1 MVQFKDLDQL
11 QRYLERNS
19 NQVFNDKNIEKVLAS
34 TMSQAVYDVV
44 YRRYVPVEYKRR
56 RNDGGLSDVR
66 NMKITKVDVKNGKVV
81 VLFENLTLGQGHYS
95 PIYEQ
100 NQDSLHG
107 QFITDVINDGE
118 TDGNSWYRHGKWSE
132 ARPFIQ
138 ETIARI
144 EANPTYLINAIKN
157 AYKKLGF
164 EVR

>member
-1 MVQFKDLDQL
+1 MVQFKDLDHL

-19 NQVFNDKNIEKVLAS
+19 NQVFKDKNIEKVLAS

-66 NMKITKVDVKNGKVV
+66 NMKITKVEVKNGKVI
-81 VLFENLTLGQGHYS
+81 VLFENLTLGQGHFS

-100 NQDSLHG
+100 SQDSLYG

-118 TDGNSWYRHGKWSE
+118 TDGDSWYRHGKWSQ

>member
-1 MVQFKDLDQL
+1 MVQFNDIDQI
-11 QRYLERNS
+11 QRYFERNS
-19 NQVFNDKNIEKVLAS
+19 HQVFKDKNIEKVLAS

-66 NMKITKVDVKNGKVV
+66 NMKITKVEVKNGKVI
-81 VLFENLTLGQGHYS
+81 VLFENLTLGQGHFS

-100 NQDSLHG
+100 SQDSLHG

-144 EANPTYLINAIKN
+144 QANPTYLVNAIKN

>member
-1 MVQFKDLDQL
+1 MVQFNDINQI
-11 QRYLERNS
+11 QRYFERNS
-19 NQVFNDKNIEKVLAS
+19 HQVFKDKNIEKVLAS

-66 NMKITKVDVKNGKVV
+66 NMKITKVEVKNGKVI
-81 VLFENLTLGQGHYS
+81 VLFENLTLGQGHFS

-100 NQDSLHG
+100 SQDSLHG

-144 EANPTYLINAIKN
+144 QANPTYLVNAIKN